1 MRLKPAEMCALR
13 KNGIVVTLSEKNL
26 EGVGK
31 LRTKKL
37 KIVSKKGRGVEW
49 VDVTN
54 LNICPKK
61 REWNEEMINA
71 SKGNFIGKV

>member
-37 KIVSKKGRGVEW
+37 KIVSKKEEEW
-49 VDVTN
+49 CELTS
-54 LNICPKK
+54 PT
-61 REWNEEMINA
+61 
-71 SKGNFIGKV
+71 